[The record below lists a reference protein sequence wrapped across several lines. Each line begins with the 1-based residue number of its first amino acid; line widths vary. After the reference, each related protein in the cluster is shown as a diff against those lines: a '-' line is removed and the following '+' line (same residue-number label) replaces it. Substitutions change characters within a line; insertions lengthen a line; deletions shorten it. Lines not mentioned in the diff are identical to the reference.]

1 MGLIFTCA
9 EVASNIKLYT
19 VFDVHD
25 LIVVPSNGE
34 VDQRI
39 AHHTDLSISVVQD
52 RLFIEPS
59 CYDEVIEK
67 LNHAGYGTE
76 GIHCGK
82 TIISKLYP
90 HDIAYNVLPMKNHL
104 FHKTDYTDAVI
115 TKNVNLEAIDVR
127 QGYSR
132 CSVLPVGLNAA
143 ITSDEGM
150 FNVLSN
156 HGYKVLKINLGDI
169 ELKGFTHGFIGGV
182 GGLVEN
188 YMLINGSLKF
198 HRDGEIIKRFI
209 MDQNYEVIELHHG
222 PLEDVGSIL
231 YLQR

>member
-9 EVASNIKLYT
+9 EVANKIKLNPIL
-19 VFDVHD
+19 DVHD

-39 AHHTDLSISVVQD
+39 AHHTDLSIAVVQD
-52 RLFIEPS
+52 HLFIEPS
-59 CYDEVIEK
+59 CYDEVIEQ
-67 LNHAGYGTE
+67 LNYTGYGIE
-76 GIHCGK
+76 DMHCGK
-82 TIISKLYP
+82 TIISKFYP
-90 HDIAYNVLPMKNHL
+90 HDIAYNVLAMKSHL

-115 TKNVNLEAIDVR
+115 KKIVNLEAIDVK

-150 FNVLSN
+150 FKVLSK
-156 HGYKVLKINLGDI
+156 HGYKVLKISLGDI

-198 HRDGEIIKRFI
+198 HPDGEHIKRFI
-209 MDQNYEVIELHHG
+209 MKQNYEVIELHHG